1 MNIVLYGD
9 EKLLLK
15 QKLES
20 LKKQYHVSTEE
31 MNLSTYYMSDAS
43 MNDVLDDAMMVPFL
57 SEYKMVVM
65 KEPLFLTSLK
75 QKNVTE
81 AQVKAFMDYLEHD
94 NPSTIL
100 VVYHDEHNFDERKK
114 VTKALRKHAQFFEIR
129 KLTDQQLYKTT
140 RKAIQ
145 ARGSKIDDDA
155 LALLLERTG
164 NDLLLVSQEVE
175 KICLYSDHI
184 RRQDVDRLVTPQLE
198 ERIYTL
204 TNAIVQHD
212 MDQVFKIYHDLITN
226 KQEPIM
232 LIGAIANSFR
242 QLYQVKMLVR
252 HGYTDQEITRTMNI
266 NPRAVYPIR
275 KNAERFELNDL
286 KTYLK
291 SLSDLDRK
299 IKMGLIDKKKGL
311 ELFLLEITN
320 HDH

>member
-20 LKKQYHVSTEE
+20 LKKQYHVSAEE
-31 MNLSTYYMSDAS
+31 MNLSTYYMSDTS

-145 ARGSKIDDDA
+145 ARGSTIDDDA

-184 RRQDVDRLVTPQLE
+184 HKQDVDRLVTPQLE

-212 MDQVFKIYHDLITN
+212 MDQVFKIYHDRITN

-252 HGYTDQEITRTMNI
+252 HGYNDQEITRTMNI

-291 SLSDLDRK
+291 RLSDLDRK

-320 HDH
+320 HDY